1 MRRPL
6 LAIATAVA
14 LAIAIP
20 CISQANNENFLP
32 GGQPLIYGKVTRIT
46 SHTVVI
52 LTREGESLPMEFDS
66 RTVMSTDLP
75 TGCSVRVEFRLLES
89 GRYLAQRV
97 TPLDRNSSAWSVLTH
112 RIVRS
117 RTRTVSPAVYGGGA
131 QAQENSSTPEEGASS
146 SNVNS
151 TEGAEGTDASVA
163 SASNPESERQASTAS
178 AVPVILMVALLI
190 LGGALVLR
198 WVRRRV

>member
-14 LAIAIP
+14 LATAIP
-20 CISQANNENFLP
+20 CISQANNANSLP
-32 GGQPLIYGKVTRIT
+32 GDQPLIYGKVTRIT

-66 RTVMSTDLP
+66 RTVMSTDMP
-75 TGCSVRVEFRLLES
+75 AGCSVRVEFRLLES

-97 TPLDRNSSAWSVLTH
+97 TPLDRSSSAWSALTH

-117 RTRTVSPAVYGGGA
+117 RTRTVSPAVYGGGT
-131 QAQENSSTPEEGASS
+131 QAHETSSTDEAASS
-146 SNVNS
+146 SSVNS
-151 TEGAEGTDASVA
+151 SEGAEGTDASVA
-163 SASNPESERQASTAS
+163 SASSPESERQASTAS